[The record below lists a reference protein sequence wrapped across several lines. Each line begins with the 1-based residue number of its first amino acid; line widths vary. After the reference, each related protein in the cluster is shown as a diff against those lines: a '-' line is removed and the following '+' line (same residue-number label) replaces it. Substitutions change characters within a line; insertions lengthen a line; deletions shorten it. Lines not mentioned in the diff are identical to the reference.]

1 MKIKHNH
8 FNKSKICDKLI
19 MIGDN
24 MKEEIKKKK
33 KKNNK
38 ATFNLLEVI
47 VIIVMT
53 SLIVGVSTGI
63 VVYNNYYEIDK
74 KNNKGN
80 TNYLKEIEA
89 AYNNI
94 LNSYVEK
101 VDESELTNAAIK
113 GMYSYLGDPYTS
125 YLDKDST
132 SNLMDRL
139 NGEYKGIGVEITST
153 EDGTMVM
160 TVFDGSPA
168 SKAGIMVGDIIT
180 KVADTDVQNSTPSV
194 VSNLIKSTNGTT
206 TIEVLRGG
214 VYKTLE
220 INVEK
225 VSIPSVSSNN
235 FDGVGYIKI
244 TTFSNNTYE
253 QFKTALS
260 SLEKEN
266 IDSLVID
273 VRNNGG
279 GFLNAAVDIAEL
291 FIEKGKNIYGLESKE
306 KTEYYKDSTKESRNY
321 KVGIL
326 MNSASAS
333 ASEILAAALKE
344 SYGATLL
351 GLTSYGKGTV
361 QETSELETGGMIKYT
376 TAYWLT
382 PNGNKI
388 NNIGLKPDVEITGD
402 YTDDMDYSSDTQ
414 LLTAIK
420 NMK

>member
-1 MKIKHNH
+1 
-8 FNKSKICDKLI
+8 
-19 MIGDN
+19 
-24 MKEEIKKKK
+24 
-33 KKNNK
+33 
-38 ATFNLLEVI
+38 
-47 VIIVMT
+47 
-53 SLIVGVSTGI
+53 
-63 VVYNNYYEIDK
+63 
-74 KNNKGN
+74 
-80 TNYLKEIEA
+80 
-89 AYNNI
+89 
-94 LNSYVEK
+94 
-101 VDESELTNAAIK
+101 
-113 GMYSYLGDPYTS
+113 
-125 YLDKDST
+125 
-132 SNLMDRL
+132 
-139 NGEYKGIGVEITST
+139 
-153 EDGTMVM
+153 
-160 TVFDGSPA
+160 
-168 SKAGIMVGDIIT
+168 MVGDIIT
-180 KVADTDVQNSTPSV
+180 KVADNDVQNSTLSV

-291 FIEKGKNIYGLESKE
+291 FIEKGKNVYGLETKE
-306 KTEYYKDSTKESRNY
+306 KTEYYKDSTKESRKY

-326 MNSASAS
+326 LNSASAS

-388 NNIGLKPDVEITGD
+388 NNVGLKPDVEITGD
-402 YTDDMDYSSDTQ
+402 YNDDMDYESDTQ